1 MASHHLLPD
10 HPPLAIPDLPN
21 PPPAPPLPLA
31 PRSQTSSGTAA
42 PTRSSQSLSLT
53 TTPFVFRAGPF
64 RCSLCEATTLSFLHA
79 NRPFG
84 KFLPPSKDTA
94 TSPHGALSGH
104 CATPSQTSGHRA
116 TSLPESIPDTRATT
130 LLRSLSSSQT
140 PSTGQPYLPAVWLS
154 LNHRHRPDNLAE
166 VISGGLATRVGHW
179 SQSSFFDGFSFRFSN
194 WVETRENERGHLLHK
209 VWIKLHHW
217 PILCW
222 NVEDVKAAV
231 SSFGA
236 LWDVDT
242 RSESCLDEANPIL
255 LGEDLD
261 SRLGLDS
268 RAAQEAFLRLTGF
281 TSVPPASSE
290 RGRSRP
296 GKFYIGMGE
305 ALLDNGDHQSSF
317 TVGMAE
323 AHLDDGNRRCTKT
336 VRMTEAHLDNGNRRC
351 TNKVRMTVAQPV
363 DVIHRNTF
371 PGSECGGL
379 LPEQFDFEFQG
390 QLSCP
395 TGEDSP
401 NPLACTLAL
410 PRGTE
415 QQNEAGLGP
424 ACELPPLPIAEAD
437 HLIPDLGRSDEP
449 FERTE
454 PGLGLSRELL
464 PQPMADADPL
474 LPDLGLG
481 RLEPIEVI
489 PTPSLIRPPSL
500 SDFSPG
506 IGSPANDAAMIR
518 ASSSALVARVP
529 PLPSPFAWTARRQ
542 ESSLPFGEALD
553 LPPKTK
559 AYP

>member
-1 MASHHLLPD
+1 MEPSPD
-10 HPPLAIPDLPN
+10 A
-21 PPPAPPLPLA
+21 
-31 PRSQTSSGTAA
+31 
-42 PTRSSQSLSLT
+42 
-53 TTPFVFRAGPF
+53 V
-64 RCSLCEATTLSFLHA
+64 
-79 NRPFG
+79 RP
-84 KFLPPSKDTA
+84 
-94 TSPHGALSGH
+94 
-104 CATPSQTSGHRA
+104 PSQTSGHHA
-116 TSLPESIPDTRATT
+116 TSLPESIPDTARPP
-130 LLRSLSSSQT
+130 SSVAYLPPRPPT
-140 PSTGQPYLPAVWLS
+140 TGQPYLPGCVALS
-154 LNHRHRPDNLAE
+154 EPIGQRPDNLAE
-166 VISGGLATRVGHW
+166 VISGGLATRFGGSPSDYKVA
-179 SQSSFFDGFSFRFSN
+179 SFSAPSVAVFFPNWVARGSAIGRSPLSFDGFSFRFSN
-194 WVETRENERGHLLHK
+194 WVETGENERDTSFTRVNIRCQNVNLVPEVLY
-209 VWIKLHHW
+209 LM
-217 PILCW
+217 
-222 NVEDVKAAV
+222 VEDRHFTIPVEV
-231 SSFGA
+231 
-236 LWDVDT
+236 
-242 RSESCLDEANPIL
+242 ESWEEANPIL

-296 GKFYIGMGE
+296 REVLHRDGE
-305 ALLDNGDHQSSF
+305 ALLDNGDHRSSF

-323 AHLDDGNRRCTKT
+323 AHLDDGNRRCTNT

-351 TNKVRMTVAQPV
+351 TNTVRMTVVQPV
-363 DVIHRNTF
+363 DVVRRNTF

-379 LPEQFDFEFQG
+379 LPG
-390 QLSCP
+390 
-395 TGEDSP
+395 GEDSP

-410 PRGTE
+410 PRCTE

-449 FERTE
+449 FEPTE

-464 PQPMADADPL
+464 PQPMADADQL

-489 PTPSLIRPPSL
+489 PTPSLIGPPSL

-529 PLPSPFAWTARRQ
+529 PWPSPFAWTARRQ

-553 LPPKTK
+553 LPPKIK